1 MKTLIL
7 AIAAGALLPSPP
19 ASFAAQETP
28 TAVVIATAT
37 PAGIPL
43 DSPWRRAVYEQ
54 AQGHFQHPSWGW
66 RHSER
71 NYLLGM
77 AVADAEGLSVD
88 PDVLFAAAFLHDWGG
103 IEPFAIPGVDHA
115 VRSVELAE
123 PFLTEAGFPM
133 AKFPAVRAAVL
144 GHMYDKEPEGPEAVA
159 LHDADALDFLGALG
173 AARMLAATGDA
184 PDYDLAL
191 RRIERFPVDIPPR
204 LKTAAAR
211 DMATRRIAVMTE
223 FLSEVRR
230 ETPEGAR
237 P

>member
-1 MKTLIL
+1 MKSISL
-7 AIAAGALLPSPP
+7 AIAAGALLLTAAG
-19 ASFAAQETP
+19 ASAAQEAP
-28 TAVVIATAT
+28 VAAAAATAT

-54 AQGHFQHPSWGW
+54 ANSHFKHPGWGW

-71 NYLLGM
+71 NYLLG
-77 AVADAEGLSVD
+77 ATLAAADGLAID
-88 PDVLFAAAFLHDWGG
+88 ADVLFAAAFLHDWGG
-103 IEPFAIPGVDHA
+103 IEPFASPGVDHA
-115 VRSVELAE
+115 VRSVQLAE
-123 PFLTEAGFPM
+123 PFLAEAGFPM
-133 AKFPAVRAAVL
+133 EKFPTVRAAIL
-144 GHMYDKEPEGPEAVA
+144 GHMYDKEPEGPEAIV

-191 RRIERFPVDIPPR
+191 RRIERFAVDIPPR

-211 DMATRRIAVMTE
+211 EMAGPRVAAMTD
-223 FLSEVRR
+223 FLAEVRR
-230 ETPEGAR
+230 ETPQGAR

>member
-1 MKTLIL
+1 MKIL
-7 AIAAGALLPSPP
+7 VLTIAAGALLLG
-19 ASFAAQETP
+19 P
-28 TAVVIATAT
+28 TAAATQEAPAAGAIATAT

-54 AQGHFQHPSWGW
+54 AHTRLQHPSWGW

-77 AVADAEGLSVD
+77 ALAEADGLTVD
-88 PDVLFAAAFLHDWGG
+88 ADVLFAAAFLHDWGG
-103 IEPFAIPGVDHA
+103 IAPFAVAGMDHA
-115 VRSVELAE
+115 ARSVELAE
-123 PFLTEAGFPM
+123 PFLREAGFPM
-133 AKFPAVRAAVL
+133 DKFPAARAAIL
-144 GHMYDKEPEGPEAVA
+144 GHMYDKEPAGAEAVV

-173 AARMLAATGDA
+173 AARLLAATGDR
-184 PDYDLAL
+184 PDYDQAL
-191 RRIERFPVDIPPR
+191 GRIERFAVDIPPR

-211 DMATRRIAVMTE
+211 DMAAERIATMTG
-223 FLSEVRR
+223 FLAEVRR